1 MKVSNDK
8 RYLKIRLETN
18 IKEDLPI
25 LKEIDK

>member
-18 IKEDLPI
+18 IKEDLPDI
-25 LKEIDK
+25 QEGD